1 MEECIMKNS
10 TIFRGMLIVVII
22 VTLTACNMN
31 RQQGTGQQHP
41 QDNNVRNFANNF
53 TNTAERDL
61 SKNNKQ
67 NNKQK
72 SRQNH
77 TRGTQNSHNN
87 TTVEM
92 SQEVAER
99 IAAMPEVERAN
110 VLLTN
115 RNAYIAVVVSE
126 STRKDNDNTKQ
137 RTNQANRGGGF
148 VEREF
153 DVMNAPDEVSDQLK
167 DRIAKQVQSM
177 NPDVNNV
184 YVSTNPDFVDRT
196 NDFMQQ
202 VQEGRPV
209 RGFIEEFN
217 TMVERIF
224 PENSGQR

>member
-1 MEECIMKNS
+1 MKNT
-10 TIFRGMLIVVII
+10 TIFRGVLILLIL

-31 RQQGTGQQHP
+31 RQDGQGAGQQNP
-41 QDNNVRNFANNF
+41 QDNVRNFAHNF
-53 TNTAERDL
+53 TNTAKRDL
-61 SKNNKQ
+61 NQ
-67 NNKQK
+67 NNN
-72 SRQNH
+72 QNN
-77 TRGTQNSHNN
+77 TQNNRNNARGTQTPHNN

-92 SQEVAER
+92 SQEIAER
-99 IAAMPEVERAN
+99 IAAMPEVDRAN

-126 STRKDNDNTKQ
+126 STRKDNDNNSNQ
-137 RTNQANRGGGF
+137 RTNRANRDGGF
-148 VEREF
+148 VEREI
-153 DVMNAPDEVSDQLK
+153 DVVNAPDEVYDQLK

-177 NPDVNNV
+177 NPKVNNV

-196 NDFMQQ
+196 NEFMQQ

-217 TMVERIF
+217 TMVQRIF